1 MMVRKVQKNKEQ
13 PVCLLPEIEMEAE
26 RAQPSSSLDRSRKDE
41 SSCKEKSFSLS
52 ASNLSNPIVL
62 GSEVQLGEKQQQSKE
77 FVSKRRKG
85 QSTRERN
92 ADCNYDVGIKLKGE
106 MALVER
112 CDSKKAVRSMA
123 DQPNDSSSRVC
134 LQTKLASWVRK
145 KRERSLLGMESH
157 DKDTTPEKN
166 SLSSLLEPE
175 RKIQSC
181 LKNARSL
188 RKKHSC
194 SFLKPALCLMGKDRS
209 SVTGLESQEV
219 TRELQKSESCSE
231 LGPHQKTWNM
241 RKKTKLVW
249 QEQKAFRNPEKSQRT
264 NRGCLSFKLKPDIQS
279 VSPRTLGESEENSSV
294 AGNLEK
300 LHVGAEVPKQ
310 NSKCLSKCVA
320 NLEENGRYRNTAE
333 KRKHKM
339 VTRASLKS
347 VVCENDD
354 KNLSWTPEKS
364 VSEVPGCRQVIFEEK
379 MMDCGPTEDLL
390 ITRVHGSIKKQR
402 DGKDE
407 IVTSTE
413 LKKKTRTSR
422 EQVHELSS
430 IQHGKVRKTGLS
442 TSQDCNIQNLL
453 EQSASL
459 PVSKSDETESKD
471 PVIPCFGADTSLFPV
486 TNANSQLLDI
496 TVAENVETN
505 ALVVQQNEE
514 CKWFSRHNTLPYT
527 VERTA
532 IPVVRLL
539 DCRYIKA
546 LLTPTDFETTQS
558 CKLHSGSL
566 HVALDQ
572 CKVLFSS
579 GGMGQNDLSCSPN
592 IVQAGQS
599 FPEKSTL
606 VEKEMC
612 QNTKNS
618 SRCQNRKRSRES
630 KMCLDFKKLNKG
642 VKVLEDL
649 EKTDQEAFTSV
660 NIHSECGLQ
669 MESKTAVRSSTIL
682 ENPVY
687 NETTLLSS
695 LGHTPDFVL
704 EQAVQKPQNKRAKLS
719 CGAEM
724 SKAHFITCSAI
735 GFEKSEIL
743 EKENELSR
751 IEPQICCSNKLVDNS
766 IRETLVSQKITNHS
780 NNVAGCMKREKRT
793 VKENTI
799 HKVRKKLEL
808 QSCQRAVPVSGKNV
822 WPRESC
828 ARTYLW
834 FGKNHASDSKR
845 EFLRVSDS
853 VILSGQ
859 AELHKPLACTVKASA
874 YKVMEHKTQ
883 LPNEN
888 PTSESVVDTCK
899 AHSATAND
907 SRSSSMGMEER
918 PKHCR
923 SSSTKNVKKSKRA
936 LNSSAKEAKNKGS
949 IAKRNSSIDTH
960 NGVCSDSGK
969 HRKTSVLKQEPLIKG
984 NLSNFKIPLLKDKNE
999 SRKTEYTRLS
1009 RRDVCSPLDILDS
1022 TVSVK
1027 KARAKETSSNVHSR
1041 HQFKSK
1047 EVNGITVLEENAD
1060 QFDKVLESLYKETSV
1075 HNEGVETS
1083 HERELEL
1090 ADLKDNP
1097 DTLST
1102 GYMEIQNHNPSPV
1115 LGVPNNDESNYSNNF
1130 AQDKA
1135 NFSAEVVKAYEDDV
1149 LVIDVIQDDPDLFGE
1164 TKEEDKGHCTQT
1176 NLNVSISIKEEMEVE
1191 PEPPQLP
1198 QKRHLDCCPR
1208 EDPIQYDGT
1217 LESFTDVGVPLAEVD
1232 GSKSEFLCGIS
1243 STGGVA
1249 ESCFEDGQL
1258 SESDD
1263 VLKSSNTNEKYK
1275 ISTVKEEA
1283 EIQDTAKIERAQ
1295 YIESMSHDHQ
1305 LELTLPAMKT
1315 DPRQQVT
1322 AVKPW
1327 VHDFRFSGKGP
1338 LLQPS
1343 YPNSLKKNVMTYL
1356 GLSYLPRGV
1365 CRIHFNTLNGCQR
1378 ANCRYSHSLAPK
1390 SEKLFT
1396 EILNTY
1402 ISIGEEVLLQRA
1414 AQVFTDYCRNGVP
1427 EKHLD
1432 SQILNN
1438 LLTSLLQCCLLKELF
1453 LVFHTSIMIKI
1464 LPTVDILLNVFE
1476 QVASMKLRVLVPELI
1491 DISCKL
1497 CDGGMV
1503 FKDEHIGC
1511 ITSFLNQLQVSSQ
1524 EQAIFLSRFQ
1534 ARHFHKA
1541 SLCGLDSAIAE
1552 FQHCKEKGDWAK
1564 LGTLYVNVR
1573 SGCENFGDLEKY
1585 SLCIANILTDS
1596 VTEERPGVPFC
1607 EFAVAVKADACHNET
1622 DTTLLGRIG
1631 IGAMFSYYKLQQWPK
1646 AKKVLDTLHAL
1657 KIHFTF
1663 LKGLLGQERLASRCH
1678 IVNIA
1683 VEIFLKCRSLNGA
1696 LWVLRESEWIISTLT
1711 WPCDRMDVL
1720 KRHNLLYVIASE
1732 CIAKSRYGEA
1742 FEVLQNLPGFRNSCN
1757 SLDVSQ
1763 YRSLFNKLLGASLES
1778 QKLQISSTVVDFM
1791 LAKNIPVEFDL
1802 LRALITALGRGCWW
1816 LKARAHYKHALAL
1829 GCYPPLEGNLH
1840 RKLLL
1845 IPSYMTE
1852 IEMLLAIEIFLV
1864 SNASSIQS
1872 PGASNQI
1879 LQIVLKRCEGKDDN
1893 YQCAVER
1900 LIQAT
1905 NISTPKLFIKH
1916 FTVNSGTEQ
1925 VCGLENICALEWLK
1939 ENMKWAGK
1947 VWLF

>member
-1 MMVRKVQKNKEQ
+1 MVRKVQKSKER
-13 PVCLLPEIEMEAE
+13 PVCLLPGIGMEAE
-26 RAQPSSSLDRSRKDE
+26 RGQPSRSLDCFRKDE
-41 SSCKEKSFSLS
+41 SRRTEKSFSLP
-52 ASNLSNPIVL
+52 ASNLSNPIVI
-62 GSEVQLGEKQQQSKE
+62 GSEVQLREKQQQNKG

-85 QSTRERN
+85 QSTGERN
-92 ADCNYDVGIKLKGE
+92 AIGADCNDDVGIKWKGE

-112 CDSKKAVRSMA
+112 RNSRKAVRSMT
-123 DQPNDSSSRVC
+123 DQPNDSASRVC

-157 DKDTTPEKN
+157 DKDTTAEKN

-175 RKIQSC
+175 RKIKSC
-181 LKNARSL
+181 MKNARSL

-194 SFLKPALCLMGKDRS
+194 PFLKPSICLMGKDRS
-209 SVTGLESQEV
+209 SVTGLESQKV
-219 TRELQKSESCSE
+219 TRGLQKSKSCSE
-231 LGPHQKTWNM
+231 PGPHQKTWNM
-241 RKKTKLVW
+241 RKKTKSVW
-249 QEQKAFRNPEKSQRT
+249 QEQKAFMNPEKSQIT
-264 NRGCLSFKLKPDIQS
+264 NRGCLSFKLKSGIQN
-279 VSPRTLGESEENSSV
+279 VSPRTLGERGENSV
-294 AGNLEK
+294 AGNLAK
-300 LHVGAEVPKQ
+300 LRVGAEVLKQ
-310 NSKCLSKCVA
+310 NSKCLLKSVA
-320 NLEENGRYRNTAE
+320 NQEENGRYRDTAE
-333 KRKHKM
+333 KKHKM
-339 VTRASLKS
+339 VTRASLKL
-347 VVCENDD
+347 VVCKNDS

-364 VSEVPGCRQVIFEEK
+364 VSEVPGCRQVICEEK

-390 ITRVHGSIKKQR
+390 ITRVHGRIKKQR

-407 IVTSTE
+407 VLTSTE

-442 TSQDCNIQNLL
+442 TYQDCNIQNLL

-459 PVSKSDETESKD
+459 PVSKLDETENKD

-486 TNANSQLLDI
+486 TNANSQLLGT

-514 CKWFSRHNTLPYT
+514 CKLFSRHNTLPYT
-527 VERTA
+527 VERTT

-558 CKLHSGSL
+558 CKVHSGSL
-566 HVALDQ
+566 HVALNQ

-579 GGMGQNDLSCSPN
+579 RDMGQNDLSRSPN
-592 IVQAGQS
+592 IVKAGQS

-612 QNTKNS
+612 QNIKNS

-649 EKTDQEAFTSV
+649 EKITDQEAFTSV

-669 MESKTAVRSSTIL
+669 MENKTAVTSSMIL
-682 ENPVY
+682 ENPLY
-687 NETTLLSS
+687 NETTLFSS

-704 EQAVQKPQNKRAKLS
+704 KQAVQKPQNQRAKLS
-719 CGAEM
+719 HGTEM
-724 SKAHFITCSAI
+724 SKAHFI
-735 GFEKSEIL
+735 K
-743 EKENELSR
+743 KENELSS

-766 IRETLVSQKITNHS
+766 IRETLVSQKITDHN

-799 HKVRKKLEL
+799 YKVRKKLVL
-808 QSCQRAVPVSGKNV
+808 QSCQRAVPISGKNV

-853 VILSGQ
+853 VILSRQ
-859 AELHKPLACTVKASA
+859 AELHKPLACTVETSA
-874 YKVMEHKTQ
+874 YKVMDHKTQ

-888 PTSESVVDTCK
+888 PTSESVVHICK
-899 AHSATAND
+899 AHSATANN
-907 SRSSSMGMEER
+907 RISSMGTEER
-918 PKHCR
+918 PKHCT
-923 SSSTKNVKKSKRA
+923 SSTKNVKKSKIA
-936 LNSSAKEAKNKGS
+936 LNSPAKEAKNKGS

-960 NGVCSDSGK
+960 KNGVCSDSGK

-999 SRKTEYTRLS
+999 SRKREYTRLS
-1009 RRDVCSPLDILDS
+1009 RDVCNPLDILDS

-1027 KARAKETSSNVHSR
+1027 KARGKEISSNVNCR

-1047 EVNGITVLEENAD
+1047 EVSGITVLEENAD
-1060 QFDKVLESLYKETSV
+1060 QFDSVLESLYKERSV
-1075 HNEGVETS
+1075 HNEGVKTS

-1090 ADLKDNP
+1090 ADLKDKP

-1102 GYMEIQNHNPSPV
+1102 GYMEIQNHNSAVV
-1115 LGVPNNDESNYSNNF
+1115 LEVPTNDESSYSNNF

-1164 TKEEDKGHCTQT
+1164 TKEEEKGHCTQT
-1176 NLNVSISIKEEMEVE
+1176 NLNVSISIKEEMELE
-1191 PEPPQLP
+1191 PEPPRLP

-1208 EDPIQYDGT
+1208 EDPIQYDRT
-1217 LESFTDVGVPLAEVD
+1217 LDSFTDIGVPLAEVD

-1249 ESCFEDGQL
+1249 ESCFEDGHL
-1258 SESDD
+1258 SESDY
-1263 VLKSSNTNEKYK
+1263 VIKSSDANEKSNK
-1275 ISTVKEEA
+1275 HLFPHLEFS
-1283 EIQDTAKIERAQ
+1283 ERAQ
-1295 YIESMSHDHQ
+1295 YIESTSLDHR
-1305 LELTLPAMKT
+1305 LELTFPAMKT
-1315 DPRQQVT
+1315 DRRQQVT

-1327 VHDFRFSGKGP
+1327 NSEREMKDYSLVA
-1338 LLQPS
+1338 LQ
-1343 YPNSLKKNVMTYL
+1343 TYL
-1356 GLSYLPRGV
+1356 GLSCLPRGY

-1378 ANCRYSHSLAPK
+1378 ANCQYSHSLAPRH
-1390 SEKLFT
+1390 EKLFI

-1402 ISIGEEVLLQRA
+1402 ISIGKEVLLQRA
-1414 AQVFTDYCRNGVP
+1414 AQVFIDYCKNGVS

-1432 SQILNN
+1432 SQMLNN
-1438 LLTSLLQCCLLKELF
+1438 LLTSLLRCCLLKELF
-1453 LVFHTSIMIKI
+1453 HVFRTSIMIKI

-1503 FKDEHIGC
+1503 FKDEHVGC
-1511 ITSFLNQLQVSSQ
+1511 ITTFLNQLQVSSQ

-1541 SLCGLDSAIAE
+1541 SVCDLDSAIAE
-1552 FQHCKEKGDWAK
+1552 FQHCKEKSDWAK

-1607 EFAVAVKADACHNET
+1607 EFAVAVKADACHNAT

-1631 IGAMFSYYKLQQWPK
+1631 IGAMFSYYKVQQWPK

-1678 IVNIA
+1678 IVNVA
-1683 VEIFLKCRSLNGA
+1683 VEIFLKCRSLDGA
-1696 LWVLRESEWIISTLT
+1696 LWVLRESEWIISTPT

-1742 FEVLQNLPGFRNSCN
+1742 FEVLQNLPGFQNSCN
-1757 SLDVSQ
+1757 SLDVAQ
-1763 YRSLFNKLLGASLES
+1763 YRRLFNKLLGASLES

-1816 LKARAHYKHALAL
+1816 LKARTHYKHALAL
-1829 GCYPPLEGNLH
+1829 GCYPPLEVNLH
-1840 RKLLL
+1840 RKVLL

-1864 SNASSIQS
+1864 SNASSILS

-1879 LQIVLKRCEGKDDN
+1879 LQIVLKRCEGIEDN

-1925 VCGLENICALEWLK
+1925 VCSLENTCVLEWLK